1 VDARRTGLTQN
12 VVLNLNGETRMKTF
26 RQLLAVSYALLAM
39 LPFCQPLAS
48 AQESPIPSRAPSGQ
62 KLIMVVRVS
71 DESKPITAR
80 RLQEIMEEGLEKSE
94 CRCEGKPQVSTI
106 SPTFFRE
113 FQQVL
118 QTAEGPP
125 VAGQNG
131 NIRITPLFSQADE
144 KYPYSYDVTLS
155 EKGAILS
162 KITVAYDEK
171 GEKSEVLTPANS
183 DRVMAIGVDA
193 SKLPVYR
200 ILLPNKPWNYE
211 LTQEKLDSAEP
222 VNFKEKWPVQDIH
235 YAVAFQSFTGDFE
248 NLRRVLLNQ
257 GIEKMADP
265 LTDIASVSDT
275 RFVLGVIGG
284 KISDPTSLELNQL
297 LDIAEQEVPNHG
309 VEKIFVKL
317 PLTAEEVR
325 AELEKYAEISNK
337 EAIQKLRDEAPAAP
351 AIGPARTERPTLQAD
366 APAAWYEL
374 ERMALGQPFRG
385 QLSLGNPQNVAALTK
400 RFPAMYMVVIQ
411 QNGAGER
418 ARAVRALVPANVAE
432 VLPANLRGQET
443 LLIPRRSIDPDL
455 KQDAEK
461 QNPNP
466 PASEPPAK

>member
-1 VDARRTGLTQN
+1 MNTRRQ
-12 VVLNLNGETRMKTF
+12 F
-26 RQLLAVSYALLAM
+26 LAVSYGLLALLP
-39 LPFCQPLAS
+39 LWQPLAT
-48 AQESPIPSRAPSGQ
+48 AQESPIPQRAPSSQ

-71 DESKPITAR
+71 DESKPIDAR
-80 RLQEIMEEGLEKSE
+80 RLQDIMEEGLEKSE
-94 CRCEGKPQVSTI
+94 CRCEGRPQVSTI

-118 QTAEGPP
+118 ESAEGPP

-144 KYPYSYDVTLS
+144 KYPYSYDITLS

-162 KITVAYDEK
+162 EIKVAYDEK
-171 GEKSEVLTPANS
+171 GEKSEVLTPANT
-183 DRVMAIGVDA
+183 DRVTSTGVDA
-193 SKLPVYR
+193 NKLPVYR

-211 LTQEKLDSAEP
+211 LKQEKLDSADP
-222 VNFKEKWPVQDIH
+222 MNFKEKWPVQDVH
-235 YAVAFQSFTGDFE
+235 FAVAFQSFSGDFE

-257 GIEKMADP
+257 GIKKMSDP

-284 KISDPTSLELNQL
+284 KIIEPESPELNQL
-297 LDIAEQEVPNHG
+297 LDIAEQEVPNRD

-317 PLTAEEVR
+317 PLTADEAR
-325 AELEKYAEISNK
+325 AELEKYSTLSNK
-337 EAIQKLRDEAPAAP
+337 EAIQKLREEAPTAP
-351 AIGPARTERPTLQAD
+351 TIGPARTERPTLQAD

-400 RFPAMYMVVIQ
+400 RFPAMYFVVIH
-411 QNGAGER
+411 QNGAGDG
-418 ARAVRALVPANVAE
+418 ARAVRVQVPANVSE
-432 VLPANLRGQET
+432 VVPANLLGRET

-455 KQDAEK
+455 KQNADRKQDADK
-461 QNPNP
+461 QDPNP
-466 PASEPPAK
+466 PASESPAK